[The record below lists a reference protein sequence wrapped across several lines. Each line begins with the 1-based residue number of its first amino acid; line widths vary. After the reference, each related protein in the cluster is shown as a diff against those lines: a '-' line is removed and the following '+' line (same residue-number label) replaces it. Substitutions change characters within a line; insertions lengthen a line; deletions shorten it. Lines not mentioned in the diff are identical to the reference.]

1 MLKSVAILS
10 PVYNENETIN
20 FFLEELLQ
28 VKTIL
33 EKKYD
38 IHIYLVDD
46 GSNDGTFDRDFL
58 SFKRHQVRVVKLKK
72 NIGHQSALFAGLQVA
87 KTHDYIVVLDSDLQD
102 PPKYILEVVDLLNDG
117 LDLVMTQ
124 RINRYDPIIKKF
136 FAFLYYRY
144 LKIIFQKNIVLD
156 SGDFWG
162 VTKQVAQEILEHNYR
177 QNIYFRGLLPNLRQN
192 FGLVKIT
199 RNQRLLGRSKYGLL
213 SMIKLGYTGIINSSI
228 NLKKIFIKYALS
240 IIFINSAMLGLIT
253 FLLNIT
259 GMKDLDYKTY
269 IYTLI
274 AQSFII
280 LGISVILYLRMNNSK
295 STIIQIEEVKYLS

>member
-1 MLKSVAILS
+1 MKSVAILS
-10 PVYNENETIN
+10 PVYNEYETIN

-38 IHIYLVDD
+38 IHIYLIDD
-46 GSNDGTFDRDFL
+46 GSTDGTFNKDFL
-58 SFKRHQVRVVKLKK
+58 SFKKHQVRVVKLKK
-72 NIGHQSALFAGLQVA
+72 NSGHQSALFAGLQVA
-87 KTHDYIVVLDSDLQD
+87 KSHDYIVVLDSDLQD
-102 PPKYILEVVDLLNDG
+102 PPKYILEIIDLLDDG

-124 RINRYDPIIKKF
+124 RINRFDPIVKKV

-162 VTKQVAQEILEHNYR
+162 VTKQVAQEILQHKYR

-199 RNQRLLGRSKYGLL
+199 RNQRLLGRSKYGLF
-213 SMIKLGYTGIINSSI
+213 SMLKLGYSGIINSSI
-228 NLKKIFIKYALS
+228 SIKNIFIKYAVS
-240 IIFINSAMLGLIT
+240 IIFINSAMLGFVI
-253 FLLNIT
+253 FLLKIT
-259 GMKDLDYKTY
+259 GIKDLNYKIY
-269 IYTLI
+269 IYTI
-274 AQSFII
+274 ITQSFII
-280 LGISVILYLRMNNSK
+280 IGASVILYLRMNNSK
-295 STIIQIEEVKYLS
+295 SAVIQIEEVKYLA

>member
-1 MLKSVAILS
+1 MKSVAILS
-10 PVYNENETIN
+10 PVYNEYETIN

-33 EKKYD
+33 EKNYD
-38 IHIYLVDD
+38 IHIYLIDD
-46 GSNDGTFDRDFL
+46 GSNDGTFNRDFL
-58 SFKRHQVRVVKLKK
+58 NFKKHQVRVVKLKK

-102 PPKYILEVVDLLNDG
+102 PPKNILDVVDLLSGG

-199 RNQRLLGRSKYGLL
+199 RNQRLLGSSKYGLL
-213 SMIKLGYTGIINSSI
+213 SMIKLGYTGIINSSLS
-228 NLKKIFIKYALS
+228 LKKIFIKYALS
-240 IIFINSAMLGLIT
+240 IIFINSVILGLFIF
-253 FLLNIT
+253 FLNTTGIKNLNFN
-259 GMKDLDYKTY
+259 TY
-269 IYTLI
+269 IFTI
-274 AQSFII
+274 IVQSFII
-280 LGISVILYLRMNNSK
+280 LGTSVLLYLRMNKTK
-295 STIIQIEEVKYLS
+295 STISQIEEVKYLS